1 MALGAF
7 HYFRGVLKARA
18 IRNTTASVLRNQA
31 RLLHSSASL
40 RQNGSFSSVLSF
52 SPTECSSRVARRIP
66 NLRGAAANAVE
77 ASLAS
82 LWACRSGRRRVVPLA
97 KSTGTT
103 TDSESFLAAF
113 LPCRLRCGIWRP
125 RKLFPHEFLLTIRR
139 SGRRLGTR
147 PSFTPICPDLSRSV
161 DCASDFFHA

>member
-1 MALGAF
+1 MPEPSETLRLPCCEIKRVCCILLQACGKMEVFLPYLALAQ
-7 HYFRGVLKARA
+7 
-18 IRNTTASVLRNQA
+18 RNV
-31 RLLHSSASL
+31 RL
-40 RQNGSFSSVLSF
+40 
-52 SPTECSSRVARRIP
+52 E
-66 NLRGAAANAVE
+66 LRGASRTFEVPLRTRSRS
-77 ASLAS
+77 SLAS